1 MYFIVPN
8 ARDLDHSAWASR
20 QSRSHPFLEHSS
32 TSIFLAPIKFS
43 IVEDAYTIISQESY
57 FTYDPSTPLSPVDHD
72 IHFRPGV
79 NAKGEETYT
88 PRTLIYDL
96 KGGFGGL
103 RKWGGLYDQQ
113 LSLEGAAAQ
122 QQQNTVW

>member
-1 MYFIVPN
+1 MN
-8 ARDLDHSAWASR
+8 
-20 QSRSHPFLEHSS
+20 
-32 TSIFLAPIKFS
+32 
-43 IVEDAYTIISQESY
+43 
-57 FTYDPSTPLSPVDHD
+57 HD
-72 IHFRPGV
+72 ICFRAGI

-113 LSLEGAAAQ
+113 MILDETEQPEAENIWYVAHCLHMRPKTVVLIKDLTEGMGMSTPSPLLQCPSMHTKQASNKTIHSLHC
-122 QQQNTVW
+122 